1 MFLGVPYYDYCIIY
15 PKTLF
20 ELLRPLSFQVYEDFP
35 GGRDIVE
42 TFCGCCMAV
51 FGRGGGV
58 GEVRMTIGTGIC
70 NIYEFLAYKHPHE
83 VDEEAYP
90 FFLLEQLL
98 FECFV

>member
-1 MFLGVPYYDYCIIY
+1 
-15 PKTLF
+15 
-20 ELLRPLSFQVYEDFP
+20 
-35 GGRDIVE
+35 
-42 TFCGCCMAV
+42 
-51 FGRGGGV
+51 
-58 GEVRMTIGTGIC
+58 MTIGTGIC